1 MCTCLH
7 EVIISRFLAKSIK
20 NGSKT
25 IDNYCIPMLEKLFV
39 AEKEVEEA
47 KSCILTSPLS
57 RFLTGKNTLFSKSA
71 QKMV

>member
-25 IDNYCIPMLEKLFV
+25 IDNYCIPMSEKLFV

-47 KSCILTSPLS
+47 KCCWPKK
-57 RFLTGKNTLFSKSA
+57 FLFGIFNGKNTLL
-71 QKMV
+71 KMV